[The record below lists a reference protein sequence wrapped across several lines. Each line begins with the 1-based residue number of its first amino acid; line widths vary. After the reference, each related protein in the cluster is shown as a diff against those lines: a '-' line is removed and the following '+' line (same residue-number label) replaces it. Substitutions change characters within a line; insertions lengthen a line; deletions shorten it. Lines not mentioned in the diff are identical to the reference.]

1 MNVQP
6 LAPLSGGPLSFSA
19 WVKTSTISTTTPN
32 DIWTCKPWGTSGSH
46 FKPFCNGFIN
56 SEVSTFTG
64 IYTSLED
71 CIYAS
76 THADGYVKQNHIECS
91 AGRIFD
97 FTGINA
103 DGSDISGYSN
113 DVFLTTNNSAT
124 SPLVYTVCHDTDCD
138 VAVNTTK
145 VMPSDTWVL
154 VQVVHGADLSVS
166 IYMDGVRTGYKT
178 NQALPNIAQRKWMV
192 GGSSAR
198 SLKEAVFF
206 NAEMNV
212 QEGTS
217 FNSTFDPNAT
227 YWVADFVAVRSCAA
241 GGCNTNLTITSTLPP
256 CTATG
261 GIEKGGVCRIT
272 QCASIDGTLAT
283 GNTCLCGSTVCL
295 PETFCAVD
303 QSGSRGVL
311 SCQSAGNKPLP
322 DGDQTQGGSAHRDIS
337 SLGGILDRWIA
348 GGDEK
353 FDVMTQ
359 YGFIEDW
366 DLSQVT
372 DMKYLLYDRLTF
384 NEDLS
389 KWDVSNV
396 TNMHFLFK
404 GCASFIG
411 DISKWNVSKTKNMAN
426 MFESAS
432 KFNGDLSKWTT
443 SSLSNMYRMFQF
455 ASIFNGNLSN
465 WDVSSVFSMG
475 SLFYNAF
482 DFNGDLSKWVTSNL
496 NRMQHMFFGAD
507 KFNGDIS
514 EWDVSRVDDM
524 KKTFGNTVSFNGDL
538 STWDVSNV
546 AEMGEMFASSGFKRT
561 LCGSAWASLRGV
573 FTNSLARLGCCSAGG
588 FMSDPFY
595 SPFSKVNSCKQ
606 CPLGW
611 FGSSADND
619 DTSCVACVSG
629 RFNVNLGSTSCQ
641 GICPPGTS
649 SPPGTVNISGCI
661 PVCPAGKYNSQNL
674 LGQAGLNCID
684 CEPGKV
690 SNADSLSSSDCRDCP
705 PGKRFLALDECRVC
719 SAGQFQS
726 KADVASVVCQ
736 ICYPG
741 RFIVDHMNVTSEH
754 DSVDD
759 CQYCSAGKEFVS
771 TTQGCQI
778 CGGGQY
784 QDQNSVAGVNCTDCP
799 KNTFLADHRKLLDVH
814 TVAGDCIDCVPGKFS
829 PGGQRACETCTG
841 GQELANS
848 SCVKCQAGRFSTA
861 EVPTCQNC
869 SVGYFQS
876 EVGTPYCLP
885 CIRKFYLRSCSS
897 VPSFLN
903 ALTCFF
909 SPPSQS
915 RSIPSFNGPVFVYKV
930 CHRSVSRGS
939 RVIFLQQ
946 TGHWFHCLGR
956 WHHTVSSTQRI
967 VHFSMCHRRR
977 HMQPFCSV
985 PPRMARYRS
994 SQRKLYGMPT
1004 WRNIFQRFH

>member
-1 MNVQP
+1 
-6 LAPLSGGPLSFSA
+6 
-19 WVKTSTISTTTPN
+19 
-32 DIWTCKPWGTSGSH
+32 
-46 FKPFCNGFIN
+46 
-56 SEVSTFTG
+56 
-64 IYTSLED
+64 
-71 CIYAS
+71 
-76 THADGYVKQNHIECS
+76 
-91 AGRIFD
+91 
-97 FTGINA
+97 
-103 DGSDISGYSN
+103 
-113 DVFLTTNNSAT
+113 
-124 SPLVYTVCHDTDCD
+124 
-138 VAVNTTK
+138 
-145 VMPSDTWVL
+145 
-154 VQVVHGADLSVS
+154 
-166 IYMDGVRTGYKT
+166 
-178 NQALPNIAQRKWMV
+178 
-192 GGSSAR
+192 
-198 SLKEAVFF
+198 
-206 NAEMNV
+206 
-212 QEGTS
+212 
-217 FNSTFDPNAT
+217 
-227 YWVADFVAVRSCAA
+227 
-241 GGCNTNLTITSTLPP
+241 
-256 CTATG
+256 
-261 GIEKGGVCRIT
+261 
-272 QCASIDGTLAT
+272 
-283 GNTCLCGSTVCL
+283 
-295 PETFCAVD
+295 
-303 QSGSRGVL
+303 
-311 SCQSAGNKPLP
+311 
-322 DGDQTQGGSAHRDIS
+322 
-337 SLGGILDRWIA
+337 
-348 GGDEK
+348 
-353 FDVMTQ
+353 
-359 YGFIEDW
+359 
-366 DLSQVT
+366 
-372 DMKYLLYDRLTF
+372 
-384 NEDLS
+384 
-389 KWDVSNV
+389 
-396 TNMHFLFK
+396 
-404 GCASFIG
+404 
-411 DISKWNVSKTKNMAN
+411 MAN

-546 AEMGEMFASSGFKRT
+546 AEMGEIFASSGFKRT

-573 FTNSLARLGCCSAGG
+573 LINSLARLGCCSAGG

-759 CQYCSAGKEFVS
+759 CQYCAAGKEFVS

-930 CHRSVSRGS
+930 CHRSVPRGS

-946 TGHWFHCLGR
+946 TGHWFHCFG
-956 WHHTVSSTQRI
+956 
-967 VHFSMCHRRR
+967 
-977 HMQPFCSV
+977 
-985 PPRMARYRS
+985 
-994 SQRKLYGMPT
+994 
-1004 WRNIFQRFH
+1004 